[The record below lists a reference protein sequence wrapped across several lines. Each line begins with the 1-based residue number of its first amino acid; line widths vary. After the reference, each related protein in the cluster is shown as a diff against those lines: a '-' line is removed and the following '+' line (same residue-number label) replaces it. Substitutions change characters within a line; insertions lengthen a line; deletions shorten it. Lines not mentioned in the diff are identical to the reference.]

1 MDRLIRRIV
10 ARWNFKVAMSGYRPD
25 IPQWVFDRY
34 ATRVSFQGNPQIDRE
49 LLNEGRE
56 SISAL
61 LPSFLSVLRR
71 SLGDRY
77 SMNSSQTSTDMFYFF
92 APPQPIDSIA
102 MHLGSHGGKLRLD
115 LSYLPR
121 DLKGGINLS
130 KIVELMEIIE
140 DPELVG
146 LHMMRMIKKLM
157 AKIRK

>member
-1 MDRLIRRIV
+1 
-10 ARWNFKVAMSGYRPD
+10 MSGYRPD